1 MVSQYASELQPPGAL
16 PSPAVPA
23 SWLAPD
29 ASALHR
35 ATLVLVQHC
44 IEQACEDVT
53 EETNAISLR
62 FQHLA
67 EQALAQARR
76 VDVLTARGA
85 QVRIEEQEMPLE
97 QALNLIGRTLD
108 DSIARILSVTK
119 LALTMASQFDRAE
132 ARLSDINGLVAAI
145 RKITR
150 QTRLLALNAA
160 IEAQAAGEAG
170 DGFAVVA
177 AEVKS
182 LSSDIHNLS
191 NHMETCLHDVSESI
205 AQSYASL
212 KASAEIDMS
221 ENILLRAKVGDIMD
235 SICEQN
241 SAFQAMLQ
249 DASATSHDI
258 AQTIAQ
264 TVVSLQFQDRVCQY
278 LRNGAEALRMF
289 SHATEPPTADQVI
302 NALSLSDLRDQL
314 RHALDPTYS
323 PHPHATHSENDDV
336 ELF

>member
-1 MVSQYASELQPPGAL
+1 MSGEHPLKGSGLAL
-16 PSPAVPA
+16 AEPSPFSPVA
-23 SWLAPD
+23 SPLFQ
-29 ASALHR
+29 
-35 ATLVLVQHC
+35 ATLDLVQHC
-44 IEQACEDVT
+44 IERACTDVT
-53 EETNAISLR
+53 QETNAISTR
-62 FQHLA
+62 FQELA

-76 VDVLTARGA
+76 VDMLTARGA
-85 QVRIEEQEMPLE
+85 QVQIEAQEMPLE
-97 QALNLIGRTLD
+97 EALGLIGRTLD

-119 LALTMASQFDRAE
+119 LALTMASQFDRAQ
-132 ARLSDINGLVAAI
+132 ARLADVSGLVGAI

-160 IEAQAAGEAG
+160 IEAQMAGEAG

-182 LSSDIHNLS
+182 LSGDIQNLS
-191 NHMETCLHDVSESI
+191 SHMEHCLRDIAESVT
-205 AQSYASL
+205 QSYASL

-221 ENILLRAKVGDIMD
+221 ENILLRAKVSDIMD

-241 SAFQAMLQ
+241 IAFQAMLQ
-249 DASATSHDI
+249 DASATSRDI

-278 LRNGAEALRMF
+278 LRNGAEALRVF
-289 SHATEPPTADQVI
+289 GHADQPPSAEQVLGAI
-302 NALSLSDLRDQL
+302 SLSDLRERL
-314 RHALDPTYS
+314 RCALDPACTPLSS
-323 PHPHATHSENDDV
+323 PNPAETDDV